1 MNRDNETCPLVAG
14 ISGRLVDSQAKT
26 RNAGCAAYMAPER
39 IEPPTNRKTDYHYD
53 IRSDVW
59 SLGITLVEM
68 ATGQFPYKDCTTDF
82 EVSAKVVQDDPPLLP
97 VNQGFSFEF
106 CAIVK
111 VEEAFLLLSLFTSRV
126 NKAEI
131 KVSNRQ

>member
-1 MNRDNETCPLVAG
+1 
-14 ISGRLVDSQAKT
+14 
-26 RNAGCAAYMAPER
+26 MAPER

-97 VNQGFSFEF
+97 INQGFSFEF

-111 VEEAFLLLSLFTSRV
+111 VSFLKPRLKDGHFMILG
-126 NKAEI
+126 EI
-131 KVSNRQ
+131 STNEFAGN